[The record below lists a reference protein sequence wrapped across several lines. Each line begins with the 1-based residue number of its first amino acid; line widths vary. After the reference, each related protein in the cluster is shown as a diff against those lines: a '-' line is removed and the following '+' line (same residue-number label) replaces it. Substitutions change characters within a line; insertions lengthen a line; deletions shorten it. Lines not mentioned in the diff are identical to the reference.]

1 MIRSV
6 RQSRRYWRSAGERR
20 RDPNA
25 DGTSVPGFERRRA
38 MDAVLKRKLVVEFVG
53 MFLFVFTVGM
63 ATNKAG
69 AGALAPL
76 AIGSILMV
84 MVFAG
89 GHVSGGH
96 FNPAVST
103 AVRLRGRMATD
114 EYVAY
119 LVTQFV
125 TAVLA
130 GLLVRYV
137 GGREAH
143 AVVASSG
150 KMLVVEFLFTFA
162 LAWVVL
168 NVATSRGT
176 DGNSFYGLAIGFTV
190 VAGAFAVGGIS
201 GGAFNP
207 AIAIGAM
214 VTGLFEWSN
223 IWIYLIADFL
233 GAAVAAFAFLY
244 VLPAEKE
251 IGDIEAASTE

>member
-1 MIRSV
+1 MDSV
-6 RQSRRYWRSAGERR
+6 LE
-20 RDPNA
+20 
-25 DGTSVPGFERRRA
+25 
-38 MDAVLKRKLVVEFVG
+38 RKLVVEFVG

-103 AVRLRGRMATD
+103 AVFLRGRLAPP
-114 EYVAY
+114 EFVVY
-119 LVTQFV
+119 LATQFV
-125 TAVLA
+125 AAVLG
-130 GLLVRYV
+130 GLVVRYV
-137 GGREAH
+137 GGSEAH

-150 KMLVVEFLFTFA
+150 KMLVAEFLFTFA

-168 NVATSRGT
+168 NVATARGT

-207 AIAIGAM
+207 AVALGAM

-223 IWIYLIADFL
+223 IWIYLLADFL
-233 GAAVAAFAFLY
+233 GAAAAAYTFLF
-244 VLPAEKE
+244 VLPAEKPT
-251 IGDIEAASTE
+251 GDYVEPAATE

>member
-1 MIRSV
+1 M
-6 RQSRRYWRSAGERR
+6 
-20 RDPNA
+20 DP
-25 DGTSVPGFERRRA
+25 
-38 MDAVLKRKLVVEFVG
+38 VLERKLVVEFVG

-63 ATNKAG
+63 ATNEAG
-69 AGALAPL
+69 AGTLAPL

-103 AVRLRGRMATD
+103 AVFLRGRMAAN
-114 EYVAY
+114 EFGAYV
-119 LVTQFV
+119 VTHFV
-125 TAVLA
+125 AAVFA
-130 GLLVRYV
+130 GLVVRYV
-137 GGREAH
+137 GGREVN

-150 KMLVVEFLFTFA
+150 KMLIAEFIFTFA

-168 NVATSRGT
+168 HVATSRGT

-207 AIAIGAM
+207 AIALGGM

-223 IWIYLIADFL
+223 IWIYFIADFL
-233 GAAVAAFAFLY
+233 GAGVAASAFLF
-244 VLPAEKE
+244 VLPAEKMT
-251 IGDIEAASTE
+251 GDVVEPASTG

>member
-1 MIRSV
+1 M
-6 RQSRRYWRSAGERR
+6 
-20 RDPNA
+20 
-25 DGTSVPGFERRRA
+25 RA
-38 MDAVLKRKLVVEFVG
+38 ELQRKLVVEFIG

-89 GHVSGGH
+89 GHISGGH

-103 AVRLRGRMATD
+103 AVRLRGRMTN
-114 EYVAY
+114 EEFGAY
-119 LVTQFV
+119 LVTQFAA
-125 TAVLA
+125 AVLA

-137 GGREAH
+137 GGREAQ
-143 AVVASSG
+143 AVVASDG
-150 KMLVVEFLFTFA
+150 KMLIVEFLFTFA

-168 NVATSRGT
+168 NVATARGT
-176 DGNSFYGLAIGFTV
+176 EGNSFYGLAIGFTV
-190 VAGAFAVGGIS
+190 VAGALAVGGIS

-207 AIAIGAM
+207 AIALGAM
-214 VTGLFEWSN
+214 VTGLFQWSN

-233 GAAVAAFAFLY
+233 GAAAAAWAFLF
-244 VLPAEKE
+244 VLPAEKAT
-251 IGDIEAASTE
+251 GDIEAAAAD

>member
-1 MIRSV
+1 MR
-6 RQSRRYWRSAGERR
+6 GDLE
-20 RDPNA
+20 
-25 DGTSVPGFERRRA
+25 
-38 MDAVLKRKLVVEFVG
+38 RKLVVEFIG

-76 AIGSILMV
+76 AIGSMLMV

-103 AVRLRGRMATD
+103 AVFLRGRMAKD
-114 EYVAY
+114 EFASYVAVQ
-119 LVTQFV
+119 LIA
-125 TAVLA
+125 AVLA

-143 AVVASSG
+143 AAVASSG
-150 KMLVVEFLFTFA
+150 KMLIVEFLFTFA

-168 NVATSRGT
+168 HVATARGT
-176 DGNSFYGLAIGFTV
+176 EGNSFYGLAIGFTV
-190 VAGAFAVGGIS
+190 VTGALAVGGIS

-207 AIAIGAM
+207 AIALGGM

-223 IWIYLIADFL
+223 IWIYWLADFV
-233 GAAVAAFAFLY
+233 GAGVAASAFLF

-251 IGDIEAASTE
+251 MGDIEAAATE

>member
-1 MIRSV
+1 
-6 RQSRRYWRSAGERR
+6 
-20 RDPNA
+20 
-25 DGTSVPGFERRRA
+25 
-38 MDAVLKRKLVVEFVG
+38 MDIVLQRKLVVEFVG

-76 AIGSILMV
+76 AIGSVLMV

-103 AVRLRGRMATD
+103 AVLLRRRMAGN
-114 EYVAY
+114 EFVAY
-119 LVTQFV
+119 LAAQFAA
-125 TAVLA
+125 AVIA
-130 GLLVRYV
+130 GFVVRYV
-137 GGREAH
+137 GGREVH

-150 KMLVVEFLFTFA
+150 KMLVAEFLFTFA

-168 NVATSRGT
+168 HVATARGT
-176 DGNSFYGLAIGFTV
+176 EGNSFYGLAIGFTV

-207 AIAIGAM
+207 AIALGAM

-223 IWIYLIADFL
+223 IWIYFIADFL
-233 GAAVAAFAFLY
+233 GAAVAAVLFLY

-251 IGDIEAASTE
+251 IGDIEAASTR